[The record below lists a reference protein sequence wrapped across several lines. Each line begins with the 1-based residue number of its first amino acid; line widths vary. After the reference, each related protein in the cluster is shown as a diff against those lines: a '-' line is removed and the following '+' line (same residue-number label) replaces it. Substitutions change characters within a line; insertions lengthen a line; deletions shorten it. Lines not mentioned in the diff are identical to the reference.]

1 MKRIEC
7 ALALLVAINVA
18 GCSSNKAA
26 DMAACQKEADRFY
39 QGRQEADMDDPRS
52 RYIIECMSTKGYDF
66 DVFPAACTDS
76 HPFPTQPA
84 CFVRSNWLA
93 RMFDQFVGR

>member
-1 MKRIEC
+1 MKHIER
-7 ALALLVAINVA
+7 AVALLLAINLA
-18 GCSSNKAA
+18 GCTPNNAT

-39 QGRQEADMDDPRS
+39 QGRQEADMDDPRN
-52 RYIIECMSTKGYDF
+52 RYVIECMATKGYDF
-66 DVFPAACTDS
+66 DVYPAACTDR

-93 RMFDQFVGR
+93 RMFDRFFDR

>member
-1 MKRIEC
+1 MKHIAR
-7 ALALLVAINVA
+7 AVALLAALNLG
-18 GCSSNKAA
+18 GCSPSKAT

-39 QGRQEADMDDPRS
+39 QGRQEADMDEPRN
-52 RYIIECMSTKGYDF
+52 RYIIECMAAKGYDF
-66 DVFPAACTDS
+66 DVYPAACTDH

-93 RMFDQFVGR
+93 QMFDRFVGR